1 MEIKAIPVKDR
12 KNTDRWGNPKY
23 ILMIV
28 EPPELRGLIA
38 FPINEDIIVPGREYV
53 VEIVKRFDRYA
64 KVKIIRAE
72 KYEIPIRKGAWRHTR
87 DAVYKIGMLSPPS
100 PPSEIRRLYVSLWD
114 KNAYYEYF
122 YQKAKGYNVCEL
134 HCSETITSDDDV
146 WPGTKKTY
154 CHYGDWLGR
163 WRCTFSAP
171 TNVIDFLWYVGGRI
185 VYTEQ
190 EAVAIY
196 EQLMKKYQ
204 EDLARYE
211 EELFRLKS
219 MIEDVKSDR
228 IMVAGDLGITVR
240 SVYDLLW

>member
-1 MEIKAIPVKDR
+1 MEIKAIPVKSR
-12 KNTDRWGNPKY
+12 KDPTDRWGNPKY
-23 ILMIV
+23 ILMIT

-38 FPINEDIIVPGREYV
+38 FPDEEVMPDREYK
-53 VEIVKRFDRYA
+53 VEIVKRCARCV
-64 KVKIIRAE
+64 KVRIVNE
-72 KYEIPIRKGAWRHTR
+72 KYEIPVRKRKWNHVR
-87 DAVYKIGMLSPPS
+87 DAVYKLGMLSPPS
-100 PPSEIRRLYVSLWD
+100 QPSEIRKLYVSLLD

-134 HCSETITSDDDV
+134 HCSETISDDV
-146 WPGTKKTY
+146 WPGTKKTC